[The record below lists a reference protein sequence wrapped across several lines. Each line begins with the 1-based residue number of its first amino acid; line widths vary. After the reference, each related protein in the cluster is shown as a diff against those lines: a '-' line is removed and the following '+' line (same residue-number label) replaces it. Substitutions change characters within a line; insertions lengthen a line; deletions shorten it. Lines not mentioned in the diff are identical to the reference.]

1 MRVLLVYPYQIWKAI
16 DLAKEA
22 QVSLGMITQVSKK
35 LIEEEWLK
43 KTSQGISL
51 TQPEKL
57 LADWSNN
64 YTIKRNVQNNYYS
77 MKPLQDL
84 EIEIADICRMMN
96 IPYALTGFSASNRL
110 APLVRGQRAMIYVSR
125 DIDSVADK
133 VGLKPVESG
142 ANIILI
148 QPYDD
153 GVFWNAKSIGDLEI
167 SEPVQVY
174 LDLKRYPGRGEEAA
188 DFLFREV
195 INPRWQQ
202 LKMNMIAS

>member
-1 MRVLLVYPYQIWKAI
+1 M
-16 DLAKEA
+16 
-22 QVSLGMITQVSKK
+22 
-35 LIEEEWLK
+35 
-43 KTSQGISL
+43 
-51 TQPEKL
+51 
-57 LADWSNN
+57 
-64 YTIKRNVQNNYYS
+64 
-77 MKPLQDL
+77 
-84 EIEIADICRMMN
+84 
-96 IPYALTGFSASNRL
+96 
-110 APLVRGQRAMIYVSR
+110 VRGQRAMLYVSR
-125 DIDSVADK
+125 DIDSVAEK